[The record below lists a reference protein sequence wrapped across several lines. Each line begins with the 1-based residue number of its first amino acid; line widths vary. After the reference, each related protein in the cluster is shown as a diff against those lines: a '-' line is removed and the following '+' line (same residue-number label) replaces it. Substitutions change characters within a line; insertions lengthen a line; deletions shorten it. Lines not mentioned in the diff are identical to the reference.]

1 MLSHEQKQEIF
12 TKVWNGMKHQ
22 GFRLSLGYHSRQVE
36 GPMYRGR
43 NGCKC
48 NLGHLIP
55 DEKYNPHFEGMAVE
69 YLYEDAP
76 PNDLQREL
84 NEAVGFDSE
93 TAEDLQ
99 FFSELQ
105 SIHDDAASDWDVELG
120 LRAFASENG
129 FQLPNGED
137 PSPY

>member
-12 TKVWNGMKHQ
+12 TKVWNGMKYQ
-22 GFRLSLGYHSRQVE
+22 GFRLSLGYSSRQIE
-36 GPMYRGR
+36 APMYRGR

-48 NLGHLIP
+48 NIGHLIS
-55 DEKYNPHFEGMAVE
+55 DEKYNPRFEGVIVE
-69 YLYEDAP
+69 KIHEDAP
-76 PNDLQREL
+76 YEDVQREL

-105 SIHDDAASDWDVELG
+105 SIHDDAASDWDIELG

-129 FQLPNGED
+129 FRLPDGEN